1 MAQPINFCINL
12 LYISFLPTATTTK
25 KNLCIYQQYHGA
37 ARLAF
42 GQNPEIVSS
51 TSTPNTATSTAITTS
66 SSQIS
71 VDNSSSGVEHE
82 STPPIEIT
90 NNGERRSGNMNG
102 AKVP

>member
-1 MAQPINFCINL
+1 MFCHF
-12 LYISFLPTATTTK
+12 SFCVL
-25 KNLCIYQQYHGA
+25 QQYHGA

-51 TSTPNTATSTAITTS
+51 ISTSSTTTTTQTPVSSAMTTS
-66 SSQIS
+66 SSQIT
-71 VDNSSSGVEHE
+71 VDNSSLAIEHE

-102 AKVP
+102 AKVPHSV